1 MDALIERLLLG
12 MRWLLLPLYVAL
24 LAAVLAIYVMI
35 GRELFHLVLDL
46 GTMTDVELV
55 LILLSVLDLVLVA
68 NLLVM
73 VSISSYESFVT
84 RIEVAEGVSRPE
96 WLGKLDS
103 GNVKVK
109 VMLSVTMISAIHLL
123 RFFMADIPQSHMP
136 VLAGIHLVFVISTLA
151 FAWIDR
157 VSRHDH

>member
-1 MDALIERLLLG
+1 
-12 MRWLLLPLYVAL
+12 
-24 LAAVLAIYVMI
+24 
-35 GRELFHLVLDL
+35 
-46 GTMTDVELV
+46 
-55 LILLSVLDLVLVA
+55 VLVA

-84 RIEVAEGVSRPE
+84 RIEVAEGESRPE

-123 RFFMADIPQSHMP
+123 RFFMADVPQGNMP
-136 VLAGIHLVFVISTLA
+136 ILAGIHLVFVISTLA

>member
-1 MDALIERLLLG
+1 MDRAIESLLLG
-12 MRWLLLPLYVAL
+12 LRWLLLPLYVAL
-24 LAAVLAIYVMI
+24 LLSVLIIYAMV
-35 GRELFHLVLDL
+35 GRELWHAVEAIA
-46 GTMTDVELV
+46 TISDVELV
-55 LILLSVLDLVLVA
+55 ILLCSVLDMVLIA

-73 VSISSYESFVT
+73 VGVSSYESYIS
-84 RIEVAEGVSRPE
+84 RIEAETGRKPE

-123 RFFMADIPQSHMP
+123 RFFMADVPSGNMP

>member
-1 MDALIERLLLG
+1 MDVIIERLLLG

-35 GRELFHLVLDL
+35 GRELFHLMRDL
-46 GTMTDVELV
+46 WDMTDVELV
-55 LILLSVLDLVLVA
+55 LVLLSVLDLVLVA

-84 RIEVAEGVSRPE
+84 RIEVAEGESRPE

-123 RFFMADIPQSHMP
+123 RFFMADVPSGNMP
-136 VLAGIHLVFVISTLA
+136 ILAGIHLVFVISTLA

>member
-1 MDALIERLLLG
+1 MDVIIERLLLG

-24 LAAVLAIYVMI
+24 LAAVLAIYIMI

-46 GTMTDVELV
+46 WDMTDVELV
-55 LILLSVLDLVLVA
+55 LVLLSVLDLVLVA

-84 RIEVAEGVSRPE
+84 RIEVAEGESRPE

-123 RFFMADIPQSHMP
+123 RFFMADVPSGNMP